1 MRKGI
6 ARMVG
11 AAALAAALVVLS
23 TGPSR
28 AESDILDSVKEG
40 LKSLWS
46 FVTGAASTAGDA
58 VTPPTS
64 IQTLKSIKGE
74 DKSEFWA
81 MLEDAGYDLK
91 EIDTEV
97 GLIPAIEAAYV
108 LTRELSEADREALDW
123 RLEKFAKNNSGLI
136 ALLERG
142 IIVSLLDASE
152 LGDYRVEKV
161 KIQFLP
167 LPKASFTLVPT
178 EAPLEEEHDLIYRA
192 IKEQRREMRRVGES
206 MRSEHGAG
214 SVSPRTRQST
224 QQPE

>member
-1 MRKGI
+1 M
-6 ARMVG
+6 AM
-11 AAALAAALVVLS
+11 AAALAAVLVVLS

-28 AESDILDSVKEG
+28 AEGDVFDSIKEG

-64 IQTLKSIKGE
+64 IQTLKSIRGE

-97 GLIPAIEAAYV
+97 GLIPAIEATYI

-123 RLEKFAKNNSGLI
+123 RLEKFAKNSSGLI
-136 ALLERG
+136 ALIERG
-142 IIVSLLDASE
+142 IIQSLLDASE

-167 LPKASFTLVPT
+167 LPKASFTLSPT
-178 EAPLEEEHDLIYRA
+178 DAPLEEEHDVIYRA
-192 IKEQRREMRRVGES
+192 VKEQRREMRRVGES
-206 MRSEHGAG
+206 MRTEHALGPA
-214 SVSPRTRQST
+214 SPRARQST
-224 QQPE
+224 QRPE